1 MWIFNICN
9 FELQLFN
16 EIVGA
21 AAPTPP
27 PGVIKHPPRPG
38 NAKGEQAIACN
49 A

>member
-21 AAPTPP
+21 AAPTTP

-38 NAKGEQAIACN
+38 TAKGEQAIAYS